1 MKSPTYSG
9 CLALFLA
16 LAGAGG
22 LPVRVA
28 AAASTGSQARWE
40 QAIVSIEST
49 RVLYDTMQPWLKRPR
64 TFLKTGVV
72 VAPREILTAAED
84 LQDRTLVRVQ
94 KGGRG
99 QFYDAEVAW
108 VDYHA
113 NLAILTVKDET
124 FWKGLKPVPLLNGAP
139 ARDDLRVA
147 RWLNANLEIRRVE
160 FSQFTVD
167 DARLSPIP
175 ALYLEFDSE
184 MTSIGGSAP
193 VISGG
198 KLAGITCQQIDNHV
212 RALTATFIRDVLEA
226 RKKGNYRGL
235 GFFPFYWQPSPNTA
249 THRFLKLPGE
259 PRGVAVIYVP
269 ELPAVE
275 DNLKPMD
282 IILQVDGFDIDPQGR
297 YQDPLYGQQILEN
310 LSIRGKFAGD
320 IVRFTVWREGAVR
333 VVNYRMPRF
342 DYHLRMLP
350 DHVFDREPEYL
361 IAGGLVMAPL
371 NKPFLRS
378 WGEDWKRRAP
388 FRLVYY
394 DNEFPTPDR
403 PSLVV
408 LAFVLPD
415 AYNLGYQ
422 DLRALV
428 VEKVNGQVV
437 RNLREIKAALASP
450 KEGYHII
457 EFVRSDTVRRLVLDA
472 SQMESATAR
481 ILQRYNIPKA
491 ENIEAQ

>member
-1 MKSPTYSG
+1 MRHLWQFNG
-9 CLALFLA
+9 LALILA
-16 LAGAGG
+16 LSLGAG
-22 LPVRVA
+22 VHAR
-28 AAASTGSQARWE
+28 AASGTPDHARWE
-40 QAIVSIEST
+40 QAIINIEST
-49 RVLYDTMQPWLKRPR
+49 RVVYDSMQPWVKRPR

-72 VAPREILTAAED
+72 IAPREILTAAED

-99 QFYDAEVAW
+99 QFYEADVAW

-113 NLAILTVKDET
+113 NLAILTVKDEA
-124 FWKGLKPVPLLNGAP
+124 FWKGLKPVPLLHGAP

-198 KLAGITCQQIDNHV
+198 KLAGITCQQVDNHV

-226 RKKGNYRGL
+226 RKKGHYRGL
-235 GFFPFYWQPSPNTA
+235 GFFPFYWQPTPNTA
-249 THRFLKLPGE
+249 SHRYLKLPGE

-275 DNLKPMD
+275 ENLKPFD

-310 LSIRGKFAGD
+310 LSLRGKFAGD
-320 IVRFTVWREGAVR
+320 VVRFTVWREGAIR
-333 VVNYRMPRF
+333 VVNYRMPKF

-350 DHVFDREPEYL
+350 DHVFDQEPEYL
-361 IAGGLVMAPL
+361 IAGGLVMVPL

-378 WGEDWKRRAP
+378 WGDDWKRRAP

-408 LAFVLPD
+408 MSFVLPD
-415 AYNLGYQ
+415 AFNLGYHE
-422 DLRALV
+422 LRALA
-428 VEKVNGQVV
+428 VEKINGQVV
-437 RNLREIKAALASP
+437 RNLREVKSALRSP
-450 KEGYHII
+450 QQGYHVI

-472 SQMESATAR
+472 SQMDAANAR
-481 ILQRYNIPKA
+481 ILQRYGIPKA
-491 ENIEAQ
+491 ESLSAQ

>member
-1 MKSPTYSG
+1 MKYREPVIGLWLMAT
-9 CLALFLA
+9 LW
-16 LAGAGG
+16 GAG
-22 LPVRVA
+22 LIHAP
-28 AAASTGSQARWE
+28 AASPASSQTRWE

-49 RVLYDTMQPWLKRPR
+49 RVVYDTMQPWIKRPR

-72 VAPREILTAAED
+72 IAPREILTAAED

-99 QFYDAEVAW
+99 QFYEAEVAW

-113 NLAILTVKDET
+113 NLAILTVKDEG
-124 FWKGLKPVPLLNGAP
+124 FWKGLKPVPLLQGAP

-184 MTSIGGSAP
+184 MKSIGGSAP

-198 KLAGITCQQIDNHV
+198 RLAGITCQQVDNNV
-212 RALTATFIRDVLEA
+212 RALTATFIREVLDA
-226 RKKGNYRGL
+226 RKKGSYRGL
-235 GFFPFYWQPSPNTA
+235 GFFPFYWQPTPNTA
-249 THRFLKLPGE
+249 SHKYLKLPGE
-259 PRGVAVIYVP
+259 PRGVAVIFVP
-269 ELPAVE
+269 ELPVVE
-275 DNLKPMD
+275 ENLQPFD

-320 IVRFTVWREGAVR
+320 IVRITVWREGAIR
-333 VVNYRMPRF
+333 VVNYRLPRF

-361 IAGGLVMAPL
+361 IVGGLVMAPL

-394 DNEFPTPDR
+394 DNEFPTPER

-408 LAFVLPD
+408 MSFVLPD

-428 VEKVNGQVV
+428 VDKINGKPV
-437 RNLREIKAALASP
+437 RNLKDAKAALASP
-450 KEGYHII
+450 QGGYHIL
-457 EFVRSDTVRRLVLDA
+457 EFIRSDTIRRVVLDA
-472 SQMESATAR
+472 SQMETANTR
-481 ILQRYNIPKA
+481 ILQRYGIPQA
-491 ENIEAQ
+491 EHLSGGP